1 MSFHKLWSYA
11 CDPRPAPT
19 GPPATPQRSTP
30 TAGVWPIAT
39 RQKARGEVADPLFPW
54 GPNASRK
61 GLFGPSGPYGNE
73 VNANRSNGQLPDAAK
88 GRSMPSGIGKPL
100 QTGKPQ
106 GRRAKLQVLK

>member
-1 MSFHKLWSYA
+1 MALAAFILKPITYTMSFHKLWSYA

-30 TAGVWPIAT
+30 TAGLWPIAT

-73 VNANRSNGQLPDAAK
+73 VNANRSNA
-88 GRSMPSGIGKPL
+88 PS
-100 QTGKPQ
+100 
-106 GRRAKLQVLK
+106 RD